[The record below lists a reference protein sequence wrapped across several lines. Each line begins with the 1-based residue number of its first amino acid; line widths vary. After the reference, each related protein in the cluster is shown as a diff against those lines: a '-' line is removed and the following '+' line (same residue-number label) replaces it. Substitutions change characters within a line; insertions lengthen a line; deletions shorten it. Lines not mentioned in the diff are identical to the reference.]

1 MSSSSCICVDKT
13 SPRSSWDYP
22 EYREGDSDETLLQT
36 FQKNGYFVVRGLIT
50 QQEIS
55 QSLEAISDI
64 VKRWFAK
71 LKDGGEE
78 GNDWDEVAN
87 RLPELQGQAIGDD
100 DLANELTIRRLFRM
114 AIHEQ
119 YFTEFCRHPKIVSM
133 ITKLLGPDI
142 KLLQSMSLLKPPGSG
157 QKTWHQDNA
166 YFRLTPAVV
175 TVRYTTPTIHHVVCH
190 HYRECGLL

>member
-1 MSSSSCICVDKT
+1 
-13 SPRSSWDYP
+13 
-22 EYREGDSDETLLQT
+22 
-36 FQKNGYFVVRGLIT
+36 
-50 QQEIS
+50 
-55 QSLEAISDI
+55 
-64 VKRWFAK
+64 
-71 LKDGGEE
+71 
-78 GNDWDEVAN
+78 
-87 RLPELQGQAIGDD
+87 
-100 DLANELTIRRLFRM
+100 M

-175 TVRYTTPTIHHVVCH
+175 TGVWIALDPTDCSN
-190 HYRECGLL
+190 GW